1 MPEANEPDIWPVN
14 SRKESLCD
22 WQVPN
27 LRSFEVTW
35 KMCKAYPEEGCN
47 LVMLSIGSLPQQLQY
62 WLTASGQTYR
72 ISIVREESTD
82 LGREEDRPS
91 YLLQQVYCQTEKYA
105 NDASHEPIRGP
116 VIVEV
121 YCKFFASFD

>member
-1 MPEANEPDIWPVN
+1 MDWTDMIVVEEQCHQHADWQSNEHPLHRQMPEINEPDIWPVN

-47 LVMLSIGSLPQQLQY
+47 LVILSIGYLPQQLQY
-62 WLTASGQTYR
+62 WVDSNR
-72 ISIVREESTD
+72 TD
-82 LGREEDRPS
+82 LQDKHSP
-91 YLLQQVYCQTEKYA
+91 
-105 NDASHEPIRGP
+105 RG
-116 VIVEV
+116 IHG
-121 YCKFFASFD
+121 FGA